1 MGGNQSASVAG
12 FRTDRAEHIQ
22 IIVLSLSNCPRTA
35 ADARPDASERA
46 VLAKAGLILV
56 IAQDAFVWMS
66 GLESGKSFGQVFF

>member
-1 MGGNQSASVAG
+1 
-12 FRTDRAEHIQ
+12 
-22 IIVLSLSNCPRTA
+22 
-35 ADARPDASERA
+35 